1 MDRDLITYY
10 ENRFDMMASVG
21 WKDLLEDLTKMI
33 ETYNNVSSI
42 DTVENLYFKKGQLD
56 ILRWVASLK
65 QTSEEVFEELQNAE
79 NI

>member
-1 MDRDLITYY
+1 MEKVLQQYY

-21 WKDLLEDLTKMI
+21 WKDLLEDLEKMI

>member
-21 WKDLLEDLTKMI
+21 WKDLLEDLEKMI

-42 DTVENLYFKKGQLD
+42 DTLENLYFKKGQLD

>member
-1 MDRDLITYY
+1 MEKVLQEYY

-21 WKDLLEDLTKMI
+21 WKDLLEDLEKMI